1 MTWLKALVIISQ
13 ERSIK
18 MAEYIVPYKVV
29 VNDED
34 YVIVEADSK
43 REAEEKAD
51 GVIREGLMIDVGKA
65 KKYS

>member
-1 MTWLKALVIISQ
+1 
-13 ERSIK
+13 